1 MFKSIVTTGLK
12 FQARRSSVVAASIMP
27 SSSAAA
33 IMFIPSFSSFS
44 PAFRYTPS
52 ASFSTGY
59 FKDRNKPMTRNEVE
73 VLLHAQFGSK
83 LPADAVSIAL
93 KEMDVNGDDQ
103 VTMDEFLAWAID
115 MGYQRLSDNADA
127 LNARMLAA
135 KLFDQYDTDRCG
147 NIDSKEIQSL
157 YKDLV
162 DNKLY
167 SGTSAEFLAAL
178 DDNKDGKIQFV
189 ELMNHLMHSEKKA

>member
-1 MFKSIVTTGLK
+1 
-12 FQARRSSVVAASIMP
+12 
-27 SSSAAA
+27 
-33 IMFIPSFSSFS
+33 
-44 PAFRYTPS
+44 
-52 ASFSTGY
+52 
-59 FKDRNKPMTRNEVE
+59 MTRNEVE